1 MNRSWIVLLALA
13 VAAPAFAQDEPAAEA
28 APAEEAPAEETPTE
42 EAPAEEAVSEAS
54 GEAAPAEEGASEPWK
69 FYIGADTVDTTL
81 SQSAPPSAAASDAE
95 SSMLRVR
102 VGARVLEAISLELHY
117 GVDQADEDAGEVT
130 TDAYYGVYFVPT
142 AKLYDWLEL
151 AFPVGYGRSEFDDSG
166 EALGSIAY
174 GVDLEIPI
182 KGLWDALPDIRLT
195 GGGMVYYQKGDGRV
209 YGINSGLR
217 YDF

>member
-1 MNRSWIVLLALA
+1 MNRSWIALLALA
-13 VAAPAFAQDEPAAEA
+13 LAAPAFAQDEPVAEE
-28 APAEEAPAEETPTE
+28 APAEEAPAEEAPAE
-42 EAPAEEAVSEAS
+42 EAPAEEAVAE
-54 GEAAPAEEGASEPWK
+54 GEGESAPWL
-69 FYIGADTVDTTL
+69 FYVGADTVDTTV
-81 SQSAPPSAAASDAE
+81 SPSGPPSAPAGDAD

-102 VGARVLEAISLELHY
+102 IGARVLEAVSLELHY

-142 AKLYDWLEL
+142 AKLFDWLEFG
-151 AFPVGYGRSEFDDSG
+151 FPIGYGRSEFDDSG

-174 GVDLEIPI
+174 GVDVEIPV

-195 GGGMVYYQKGDGRV
+195 TGGMVYYQKGDGRV